1 METSILAAY
10 VVSVMLLVATPG
22 PVVALVINTSVRQGA
37 RQAVFTALGTNWA
50 SLVLIAAAVL
60 ILSGAMSISRE
71 LISAMSLLGCLFIA
85 YIAIDSL
92 RSTTLAAEPDTKT
105 GVGFTASTRRKGAT
119 LSCLAKG
126 FAVAISNPKDII
138 FFVAFFPQFISIT
151 NTFSGSVTILTA
163 LWIMIDLAILTSYI
177 FFMQHRIA
185 TKYQKVISVMSST
198 TLLVIAVL
206 GFIYTISNW

>member
-37 RQAVFTALGTNWA
+37 KQAVFTALGTNWA

-71 LISAMSLLGCLFIA
+71 LISLLSVLGCLFIA
-85 YIAIDSL
+85 YVAIDSL
-92 RSTTLAAEPDTKT
+92 RSLSLTGEADTKADT
-105 GVGFTASTRRKGAT
+105 DLLSDRKKNGASF
-119 LSCLAKG
+119 SCLAKG

-151 NTFSGSVTILTA
+151 GTFSGSVTLLTV
-163 LWIMIDLAILTSYI
+163 LWILIDLAILTTYI

-185 TKYQKVISVMSST
+185 RRYQRSISIMSSIA
-198 TLLVIAVL
+198 LLVISIL
-206 GFIYTISNW
+206 GLLYAISNW